1 MVPKTTDPSA
11 PVPAS
16 RAEVKLSRR
25 WQWAT
30 RGRAISYLMEQA
42 VENPNAISLAAG
54 LVDPSTLPV
63 VETRRVLAD
72 LLGDTERGCRALQ
85 YGTTPGSERLRR
97 QVALL
102 LGRLERNSTG
112 QNGAGHAAAEIDPSR
127 LILTT
132 GSQQL
137 LSLVGEVLLDP
148 DDICLVAAPTYF
160 VFLGVIHGLGA
171 RAVPI
176 PADENGMQIDLL
188 EQELERIEAAGEL
201 SKVKLIYA
209 VSYYENPSGI
219 SLSVDRRRE
228 LVRLA
233 ERWSRD
239 QKIFV
244 LEDAA
249 YRELHYDGPDR
260 PSIWSFDPGH
270 ETVILAQTFSKSF
283 SPGLR
288 VGFGLLPKPLV
299 RPISDRKGNE
309 DFGSSNFNQ
318 HLVAT
323 VLESGLYEPHVEQV
337 RASYRVKRDRMLA
350 AAEKSFADLPGVS
363 WVRPHGG
370 LYVWMTLP
378 EQIETGLDSPFFDR
392 AVKVDGVMYV
402 PGELCYAGTP
412 AQRRRN
418 QMRLSF
424 GVESPDKI
432 EEGIRRLASAVR
444 SVL

>member
-1 MVPKTTDPSA
+1 MPNTTPSA
-11 PVPAS
+11 PGPGVTHSAD
-16 RAEVKLSRR
+16 VKLSRR

-63 VETRRVLAD
+63 EETRTLLAEV
-72 LLGDTERGCRALQ
+72 LGDAERGRRALQ
-85 YGTTPGSERLRR
+85 YGTTNGSERLRC
-97 QVALL
+97 QVAQLI
-102 LGRLERNSTG
+102 GRLEQRSSGTG
-112 QNGAGHAAAEIDPSR
+112 TSVEIDPSR

-176 PADENGMQIDLL
+176 PADDNGMQIDAL

-219 SLSVDRRRE
+219 SLSVERRRQLVE
-228 LVRLA
+228 LA
-233 ERWSRD
+233 DRWSRD
-239 QKIFV
+239 HKIFV

-249 YRELHYDGPDR
+249 YRELRYDGPDR
-260 PSIWSFDPGH
+260 PSVWSFDPSH

-288 VGFGLLPKPLV
+288 CGYGLLPKPLV
-299 RPISDRKGNE
+299 RPIADRKGNE
-309 DFGSSNFNQ
+309 DFGSSNFVQ
-318 HLVAT
+318 HLMAT

-337 RASYRVKRDRMLA
+337 RASYRIKRDRMLA
-350 AAEKSFADLPGVS
+350 AAQKHFADLPSVS
-363 WVRPHGG
+363 WVHPEGG

-378 EQIETGLDSPFFDR
+378 EQIQTGLDSQFFDR

-402 PGELCYAGTP
+402 PGELCYAGSPT
-412 AQRRRN
+412 QRRRN

-424 GVESPDKI
+424 GVESPDQI
-432 EEGIRRLASAVR
+432 EEGIRRLSNAVR
-444 SVL
+444 ATL

>member
-1 MVPKTTDPSA
+1 MLHKTTEPS
-11 PVPAS
+11 PPA
-16 RAEVKLSRR
+16 AEVKLSRR
-25 WQWAT
+25 WQWST

-63 VETRRVLAD
+63 AETRRVLAD

-85 YGTTPGSERLRR
+85 YGTTQGAERLRR

-102 LGRLERNSTG
+102 LGRLETQSAVR
-112 QNGAGHAAAEIDPSR
+112 QNGAHAASVEIDPAQI
-127 LILTT
+127 ILTT

-137 LSLVGEVLLDP
+137 LSLVGEILLDP

-176 PADENGMQIDLL
+176 PADENGMQIDRL
-188 EQELERIEAAGEL
+188 EQELERIDAAGEL

-219 SLSVDRRRE
+219 SLSTERRRE
-228 LVRLA
+228 LVALA

-260 PSIWSFDPGH
+260 PSVWSFDPAH

-288 VGFGLLPKPLV
+288 VGYGLLPKPLV
-299 RPISDRKGNE
+299 GPVADRKGNE

-318 HLVAT
+318 HLLAT

-337 RASYRVKRDRMLA
+337 RASYRVKRDRILA
-350 AAEKSFADLPGVS
+350 AADKYFADLPGVS
-363 WVRPHGG
+363 WVHPQGG

-378 EQIETGLDSPFFDR
+378 EQIDTGLDSALFKR
-392 AVKVDGVMYV
+392 AVKIDGMMYV
-402 PGELCYAGTP
+402 PGDLCYAGTP

-444 SVL
+444 AVL

>member
-1 MVPKTTDPSA
+1 MPNTTDPA
-11 PVPAS
+11 AQTV
-16 RAEVKLSRR
+16 EVKLSRR
-25 WQWAT
+25 WKWAT
-30 RGRAISYLMEQA
+30 HGRAISYLMEQA

-63 VETRRVLAD
+63 DETRRVLGEM
-72 LLGDTERGCRALQ
+72 LGDPERGRRALQ

-97 QVALL
+97 QIAQLIE
-102 LGRLERNSTG
+102 RLEERSN
-112 QNGAGHAAAEIDPSR
+112 APVEIDPSR

-188 EQELERIEAAGEL
+188 ERELERIEAAGEL

-209 VSYYENPSGI
+209 VSYFENPSGI
-219 SLSVDRRRE
+219 SLSVERRRD

-239 QKIFV
+239 HKILV

-249 YRELHYDGPDR
+249 YRELCYDGPDR
-260 PSIWSFDPGH
+260 PSVWSFDPTH

-288 VGFGLLPKPLV
+288 CGYGLLPKPLV

-309 DFGSSNFNQ
+309 DFGSSNFVQ
-318 HLVAT
+318 HLLAT
-323 VLESGLYEPHVEQV
+323 VLESGIYESHVEQV

-350 AAEKSFADLPGVS
+350 AADKYFADLPGVS

-378 EQIETGLDSPFFDR
+378 EQIATGLDSPFFER

-402 PGELCYAGTP
+402 PGELCYAGP
-412 AQRRRN
+412 AAQRRRS

-432 EEGIRRLASAVR
+432 EEGMRRLANAVR
-444 SVL
+444 AVL

>member
-1 MVPKTTDPSA
+1 MPNTTNP
-11 PVPAS
+11 PAE
-16 RAEVKLSRR
+16 AVEVKLSRR
-25 WQWAT
+25 WKWAT
-30 RGRAISYLMEQA
+30 HGRAISYLMEQA

-63 VETRRVLAD
+63 DETRRVLGEM
-72 LLGDTERGCRALQ
+72 LGDPERGRRALQ

-97 QVALL
+97 QIAQLIE
-102 LGRLERNSTG
+102 RLEARSN
-112 QNGAGHAAAEIDPSR
+112 APVEIDPAR

-188 EQELERIEAAGEL
+188 ERELERIEAAGEL

-209 VSYYENPSGI
+209 VSYFENPSGV
-219 SLSVDRRRE
+219 SLSTERRRE

-239 QKIFV
+239 HKIFV

-249 YRELHYDGPDR
+249 YRELCYDGPDR
-260 PSIWSFDPGH
+260 PSIWSFDPSH
-270 ETVILAQTFSKSF
+270 ETVILSQTFSKSF

-288 VGFGLLPKPLV
+288 CGYGLLPKPLV
-299 RPISDRKGNE
+299 RPVSDRKGNE
-309 DFGSSNFNQ
+309 DFGSSNFVQ
-318 HLVAT
+318 HLLAT
-323 VLESGLYEPHVEQV
+323 VLESGRYEAHVEQV

-350 AAEKSFADLPGVS
+350 AADKYFADLPGVS
-363 WVRPHGG
+363 WVRAHGG

-378 EQIETGLDSPFFDR
+378 EQIATGLDSPFFER

-402 PGELCYAGTP
+402 PGELCYAGP
-412 AQRRRN
+412 AAQRSRN

-432 EEGIRRLASAVR
+432 EEGMRRLANAVR
-444 SVL
+444 AVL

>member
-1 MVPKTTDPSA
+1 
-11 PVPAS
+11 
-16 RAEVKLSRR
+16 
-25 WQWAT
+25 
-30 RGRAISYLMEQA
+30 MEQA

-63 VETRRVLAD
+63 DETRRVLGEM
-72 LLGDTERGCRALQ
+72 LGDPERGRRALQ
-85 YGTTPGSERLRR
+85 YGTTSGSERLRR
-97 QVALL
+97 QIAQLIE
-102 LGRLERNSTG
+102 RLEERSN
-112 QNGAGHAAAEIDPSR
+112 APVEIDPSR

-260 PSIWSFDPGH
+260 PSIWSFDPSH

-288 VGFGLLPKPLV
+288 CGYGLLPKPLV
-299 RPISDRKGNE
+299 RPIVDRKGNE
-309 DFGSSNFNQ
+309 DFGSSNFVQ

-350 AAEKSFADLPGVS
+350 AAEKYFADLPGVS
-363 WVRPHGG
+363 WVRPEGG

-392 AVKVDGVMYV
+392 AVKVDGVM
-402 PGELCYAGTP
+402 
-412 AQRRRN
+412 
-418 QMRLSF
+418 
-424 GVESPDKI
+424 
-432 EEGIRRLASAVR
+432 
-444 SVL
+444 

>member
-1 MVPKTTDPSA
+1 MPNTTGPSA
-11 PVPAS
+11 PS
-16 RAEVKLSRR
+16 TDVKLSRR

-63 VETRRVLAD
+63 EETRRVLAD
-72 LLGDTERGCRALQ
+72 LLGDSERGCRALQ
-85 YGTTPGSERLRR
+85 YGTTSGSERLRR
-97 QVALL
+97 QVAQLIQ
-102 LGRLERNSTG
+102 RLEERSTSG
-112 QNGAGHAAAEIDPSR
+112 HNGSSHAAPVEIDPSR

-176 PADENGMQIDLL
+176 PADENGMQLDQL

-201 SKVKLIYA
+201 GKAKLIYA

-219 SLSVDRRRE
+219 SLSVDRRRD
-228 LVRLA
+228 LVSLA

-239 QKIFV
+239 HKIFV

-260 PSIWSFDPGH
+260 PSVWSFDPSH

-288 VGFGLLPKPLV
+288 CGYGLLPKPLV
-299 RPISDRKGNE
+299 RPIADRKGNE
-309 DFGSSNFNQ
+309 DFGSSNFVQ
-318 HLVAT
+318 HLIAT
-323 VLESGLYEPHVEQV
+323 VLERGLYEPHVEQV

-350 AAEKSFADLPGVS
+350 AAEKYFSDLPGVS
-363 WVRPHGG
+363 WVRPEGG

-378 EQIETGLDSPFFDR
+378 EQIQTGLDSQFFDR

-402 PGELCYAGTP
+402 PGELCYGGTP
-412 AQRRRN
+412 TQRRRN

-424 GVESPDKI
+424 GVESPDQI
-432 EEGIRRLASAVR
+432 EEGMRRLSNAVR
-444 SVL
+444 ATL

>member
-1 MVPKTTDPSA
+1 MPNTTQPLSKTQPS
-11 PVPAS
+11 S
-16 RAEVKLSRR
+16 KSAEVKLSRR

-63 VETRRVLAD
+63 EETRKILAD
-72 LLGDTERGCRALQ
+72 LLGDPERGRRALQ

-97 QVALL
+97 QVAQLL
-102 LGRLERNSTG
+102 QRLEERSN
-112 QNGAGHAAAEIDPSR
+112 AAVEIDPSR

-188 EQELERIEAAGEL
+188 KQELERIEAAGEL

-209 VSYYENPSGI
+209 VSYFENPSGI
-219 SLSVDRRRE
+219 SLSVERRRE

-233 ERWSRD
+233 ERWSRE

-249 YRELHYDGPDR
+249 YRELCYDGPDR
-260 PSIWSFDPGH
+260 PSIWSFDPTH

-288 VGFGLLPKPLV
+288 CGYGLLPKPLV

-309 DFGSSNFNQ
+309 DFGSSNFVQ
-318 HLVAT
+318 HLLAT
-323 VLESGLYEPHVEQV
+323 VLENGQYEPHVEQV

-350 AAEKSFADLPGVS
+350 AAEKYFADLPGVS
-363 WVRPHGG
+363 WVRPQGG

-412 AQRRRN
+412 TQRRRN

-424 GVESPDKI
+424 GVESPDQI
-432 EEGIRRLASAVR
+432 EEGMRRLANAVR
-444 SVL
+444 AVL

>member
-1 MVPKTTDPSA
+1 MLPKTSDLSA
-11 PVPAS
+11 QKP
-16 RAEVKLSRR
+16 EVKLSRR

-42 VENPNAISLAAG
+42 VENPHAISLAAG

-63 VETRRVLAD
+63 EETRRVLAD
-72 LLGDTERGCRALQ
+72 LLGDAERGRRALQ

-97 QVALL
+97 QVAAL
-102 LGRLERNSTG
+102 LGRLEQRSTAG
-112 QNGAGHAAAEIDPSR
+112 QNGGHPAGVEIDPSR

-219 SLSVDRRRE
+219 SLSTERRSE

-233 ERWSRD
+233 ERWSREH
-239 QKIFV
+239 KIFV

-249 YRELHYDGPDR
+249 YRELRYDGPDR
-260 PSIWSFDPGH
+260 PSIWSFDPTH

-288 VGFGLLPKPLV
+288 VGYGLLPKPLV

-350 AAEKSFADLPGVS
+350 AAEKYFADLPGVS
-363 WVRPHGG
+363 WVRPQGG

-378 EQIETGLDSPFFDR
+378 EEIETGLDSPFFDR

-444 SVL
+444 AVL

>member
-1 MVPKTTDPSA
+1 MPNTTEPLSKTQPLSK
-11 PVPAS
+11 S
-16 RAEVKLSRR
+16 AEVKLSRR

-63 VETRRVLAD
+63 EETRKILAD
-72 LLGDTERGCRALQ
+72 LLGDPERGRRALQ

-97 QVALL
+97 QVAQLL
-102 LGRLERNSTG
+102 QRLEERSN
-112 QNGAGHAAAEIDPSR
+112 AAVEIDPSR

-188 EQELERIEAAGEL
+188 KQELERIEAAGEL

-209 VSYYENPSGI
+209 VSYFENPSGI
-219 SLSVDRRRE
+219 SLSVERRRE

-233 ERWSRD
+233 ERWSRE

-249 YRELHYDGPDR
+249 YRELCYDGPDR
-260 PSIWSFDPGH
+260 PSIWSFDPTH

-288 VGFGLLPKPLV
+288 CGYGLLPKPLV

-309 DFGSSNFNQ
+309 DFGSSNFVQ
-318 HLVAT
+318 HLLAT
-323 VLESGLYEPHVEQV
+323 VLENGQYEPHVEQV

-350 AAEKSFADLPGVS
+350 AAEKYFADLPGVS
-363 WVRPHGG
+363 WVRPQGG

-402 PGELCYAGTP
+402 PGELCYAGTHT
-412 AQRRRN
+412 QRRRN

-424 GVESPDKI
+424 GVESPDQI
-432 EEGIRRLASAVR
+432 EEGMRRLANAVR
-444 SVL
+444 AVL

>member
-1 MVPKTTDPSA
+1 MPDTTGPS
-11 PVPAS
+11 VRSTPAS
-16 RAEVKLSRR
+16 PDVKLSRR

-63 VETRRVLAD
+63 EETRKLLSEV
-72 LLGDTERGCRALQ
+72 LGDAERGRRALQ

-97 QVALL
+97 QVAQLI
-102 LGRLERNSTG
+102 GRLEERSTG
-112 QNGAGHAAAEIDPSR
+112 AGDGAPVEVDPSR

-176 PADENGMQIDLL
+176 PADDNGMQIDLL
-188 EQELERIEAAGEL
+188 EQELTRIEAAGEL

-219 SLSVDRRRE
+219 SLSVERRRR
-228 LVRLA
+228 LVELA

-239 QKIFV
+239 HKIFV

-249 YRELHYDGPDR
+249 YRELRYDGPDR
-260 PSIWSFDPGH
+260 PSIWSFDSSH

-288 VGFGLLPKPLV
+288 CGYGLLPKPLV
-299 RPISDRKGNE
+299 RPIADRKGNE
-309 DFGSSNFNQ
+309 DFGSSNFVQ
-318 HLVAT
+318 HLMAT
-323 VLESGLYEPHVEQV
+323 VLESGFYEPHVEQV

-350 AAEKSFADLPGVS
+350 AAEKHFADLPGVS
-363 WVRPHGG
+363 WVHPEGG

-378 EQIETGLDSPFFDR
+378 EKIQTGLDSQFFDR

-402 PGELCYAGTP
+402 PGELCYAGSPT
-412 AQRRRN
+412 QRRRN

-424 GVESPDKI
+424 GVESPDQI
-432 EEGIRRLASAVR
+432 EEGIRRLSNAVR
-444 SVL
+444 AVL

>member
-1 MVPKTTDPSA
+1 MLHETTDPSA
-11 PVPAS
+11 QA
-16 RAEVKLSRR
+16 AEVKLSRR
-25 WQWAT
+25 WQWST

-63 VETRRVLAD
+63 EETRRVIAD
-72 LLGDTERGCRALQ
+72 LLGDPDRGRRALQ

-102 LGRLERNSTG
+102 LGRLEERSAAG
-112 QNGAGHAAAEIDPSR
+112 KNGAGHAASIEIDPAQI
-127 LILTT
+127 ILTT

-137 LSLVGEVLLDP
+137 LSLVGEILLDP

-171 RAVPI
+171 RAMPI
-176 PADENGMQIDLL
+176 PADDDGMQIDKL

-219 SLSVDRRRE
+219 SLSTERRRE
-228 LVRLA
+228 LVALA

-239 QKIFV
+239 HKIFV

-260 PSIWSFDPGH
+260 PSVWSFDPSH

-288 VGFGLLPKPLV
+288 VGYGLLPKPLV
-299 RPISDRKGNE
+299 RPVADRKGNE

-318 HLVAT
+318 HLLAT
-323 VLESGLYEPHVEQV
+323 VLESGRYEPHVEQV

-350 AAEKSFADLPGVS
+350 AAQKYFADVPGVS
-363 WVRPHGG
+363 WVHPQGG
-370 LYVWMTLP
+370 LYVWMTVP
-378 EQIETGLDSPFFDR
+378 ESIDTGLDGPLFNR
-392 AVKVDGVMYV
+392 AVKVDGMMYV
-402 PGELCYAGTP
+402 PGDLCYAGTP
-412 AQRRRN
+412 TQRRRN

-444 SVL
+444 AVL

>member
-1 MVPKTTDPSA
+1 MPSTTERPSKA
-11 PVPAS
+11 P
-16 RAEVKLSRR
+16 EVKFSRR

-30 RGRAISYLMEQA
+30 GGRAISYLMEQA

-63 VETRRVLAD
+63 AETNHVLGEM
-72 LLGDTERGCRALQ
+72 LGDAERGRRALQ

-97 QVALL
+97 QVAALIQ
-102 LGRLERNSTG
+102 RLEERSTAG
-112 QNGAGHAAAEIDPSR
+112 QNGGHPASVEIDPSR

-137 LSLVGEVLLDP
+137 LSLVGEILLDP

-176 PADENGMQIDLL
+176 PADENGMQIDVL
-188 EQELERIEAAGEL
+188 EQELERIDAAGQL

-219 SLSVDRRRE
+219 SLSVERRRE
-228 LVRLA
+228 LVQLA

-249 YRELHYDGPDR
+249 YRELCYDGPDR
-260 PSIWSFDPGH
+260 PSVWSFDPSH

-288 VGFGLLPKPLV
+288 CGYGLLPKPLV
-299 RPISDRKGNE
+299 RPVSDRKGNE
-309 DFGSSNFNQ
+309 DFGSSNFIQ
-318 HLVAT
+318 HLLAT

-337 RASYRVKRDRMLA
+337 RASYRMKRDRMLA
-350 AAEKSFADLPGVS
+350 AIEKHFDDLPGVS

-378 EQIETGLDSPFFDR
+378 ERIETGFDSPFFDR

-412 AQRRRN
+412 TQRRRN

-432 EEGIRRLASAVR
+432 EEGIRRLSNAVR
-444 SVL
+444 AVL